1 MAQATDFVVDD
12 GSGASLLSQLNS
24 MLAALASSNSG
35 ASAPPSP
42 VAGMTWLDTGVSPA
56 VRRVRN
62 AANNAWLVDEPE
74 TIAAQ
79 TVMGNASGSAG
90 VIQPM
95 DMPTLRTLQGWA
107 QTAAGNGYVRFPGGI
122 IFQWMLA
129 GPIASGAN
137 GVATWPIAFQSA
149 VFSVVPGFVSTTGD
163 ANVGD
168 NYICQIRTIT
178 TTNVTIR
185 NLGPLNAA
193 YFIMATGV

>member
-24 MLAALASSNSG
+24 MMAALASSNSG
-35 ASAPPSP
+35 STAPPSP
-42 VAGMTWLDTGVSPA
+42 VAGMEWLDTGVSPA

-62 AANNAWLVDEPE
+62 AANNAWLVETPE

-107 QTAAGNGYVRFPGGI
+107 QSANTNGYVRMPGGI
-122 IFQWMLA
+122 IFQWVLA

-137 GVATWPIAFQSA
+137 GVGTWPIAFQTA
-149 VFSVVPGFVSTTGD
+149 IFATTTGFVSTTGD
-163 ANVGD
+163 ATVGD
-168 NYICQIRTIT
+168 NYIAQMRAIST
-178 TTNVTIR
+178 TGFTIR

-193 YFIMATGV
+193 YFIMATGI